1 MGTSFMDF
9 AEVFFQLSD
18 CVLFSTS
25 VGLHSVRVFPFFPF
39 LYAPTEPASRTG
51 DVWTKLLHPF
61 HSFLVSS
68 FCRPAL
74 SPVKLFHSKKI
85 PTMLLFSALFLQLST
100 QPLSCICVHHSFFF
114 LFFLLFLLLFLSIT
128 PGYPPFNSCGHF
140 SLSSCLM
147 SFCSVLFRAL

>member
-1 MGTSFMDF
+1 MDF

-51 DVWTKLLHPF
+51 GVWTKLLHPF

-74 SPVKLFHSKKI
+74 SPVKLFHFKNSPHDASVFSSLLAAVY
-85 PTMLLFSALFLQLST
+85 PTIFLYLCASQLFSLSLSLSLSLF
-100 QPLSCICVHHSFFF
+100 VVVDK
-114 LFFLLFLLLFLSIT
+114 T
-128 PGYPPFNSCGHF
+128 PSYLPFISYGHF